1 MNQLLLMKYLIKFK
15 KKNQVEVILIK
26 RIIERVENIVQKIQL
41 RIINNR
47 ECKIAEINEV
57 KW

>member
-1 MNQLLLMKYLIKFK
+1 MKYLIKFK